1 MLDGWVHAC
10 GMTMMNQPDDAD
22 AGDGE
27 SMADAMN
34 AELARHGEEMGN
46 IMESYGVT
54 PEGDGEGSQ
63 QD

>member
-1 MLDGWVHAC
+1 
-10 GMTMMNQPDDAD
+10 MTMMNQPDDAD

-34 AELARHGEEMGN
+34 AELARHGEEMSN

-54 PEGDGEGSQ
+54 PDEEVDSQEG
-63 QD
+63 